1 MGFAGLILRA
11 LLALLCFALVILAV
25 TGCGWLVWV
34 GFLRLPYEGMAGD
47 SSSRTAAVP
56 LVLAG
61 ALLWG
66 VLGVRLLIAYFAWV
80 ARMFRRDTELAAGGA
95 E

>member
-1 MGFAGLILRA
+1 M
-11 LLALLCFALVILAV
+11 LALLCFVLVIAAV

-34 GFLRLPYEGMAGD
+34 GFMRLPYEGMDGD
-47 SSSRTAAVP
+47 GSSRAVAVP

-80 ARMFRRDTELAAGGA
+80 ARMFRRDNELAAGSA